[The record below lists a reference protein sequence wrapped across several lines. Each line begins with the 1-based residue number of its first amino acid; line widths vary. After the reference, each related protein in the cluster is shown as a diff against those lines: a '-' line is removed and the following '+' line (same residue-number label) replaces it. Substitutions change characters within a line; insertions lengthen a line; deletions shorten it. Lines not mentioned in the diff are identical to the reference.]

1 MEGSNFVAKI
11 SKREEV
17 KRASLMNGLRFA
29 AEI

>member
-1 MEGSNFVAKI
+1 MKDSNFVAKI

-17 KRASLMNGLRFA
+17 KRVSLMSGLRFA